1 VLEDLPDDALEPYL
15 ERVIARYTESFPEEV
30 IPQEEILPRARRHVE
45 ELLPQG
51 RRTAGQHIHRIVVDG
66 VAVGTLWWAE
76 QLDETPPRV
85 YVYDIEVDE
94 EHRGKG
100 AGTAAMLALD
110 DEARRRGAKQVM
122 LSVFFGNP
130 GAIRLYER
138 LGFRP
143 AETGQAGMR
152 MAKPL

>member
-1 VLEDLPDDALEPYL
+1 VLDDLPDDAFEPYL
-15 ERVIARYTESFPEEV
+15 ERSITRFAASFPADV
-30 IPQEEILPRARRHVE
+30 MSQEEILPAARRHIE
-45 ELLPQG
+45 GLLPQG
-51 RRTAGQHIHRIVVDG
+51 RQTRGQHFHRIVVDG
-66 VAVGTLWWAE
+66 DPVGTLWWAE

-100 AGTAAMLALD
+100 VGTAAMQALEE
-110 DEARRRGAKQVM
+110 EARRLGAKEVM
-122 LSVFFGNP
+122 LSVFFKNP

-143 AETGQAGMR
+143 SETGKAGMR